1 MSGEFRF
8 RHGYCKSNPRKMV
21 RMWAE
26 KEMRNYRRLGAAGVP
41 CPEALLLKEHVLLMR
56 FIGTDGWAAPR
67 LKDAALKPSERT
79 SAWRQARCLV
89 ITPPPGA
96 RWRRCYARSSTTA
109 GSCTRTSPST
119 TCSGRFPSYPPSED
133 NLP

>member
-26 KEMRNYRRLGAAGVP
+26 KEMRNYRRLSTAGVP

-67 LKDAALKPSERT
+67 LKDAVLKPSERT
-79 SAWRQARCLV
+79 SAWRQVRYLV
-89 ITPPPGA
+89 ITPG
-96 RWRRCYARSSTTA
+96 RWRRCCA
-109 GSCTRTSPST
+109 SPKPKAQSPKPKAQ
-119 TCSGRFPSYPPSED
+119 SPKPKPRA
-133 NLP
+133 

>member
-1 MSGEFRF
+1 MPGAPSPSPSPSPSLTRYVSGEFRF

-26 KEMRNYRRLGAAGVP
+26 KEMRNYRRLAAAGVP

-89 ITPPPGA
+89 IPPPPGA
-96 RWRRCYARSSTTA
+96 RRVA
-109 GSCTRTSPST
+109 
-119 TCSGRFPSYPPSED
+119 
-133 NLP
+133 